1 MRSALLLLALL
12 PGPALAANRSY
23 SVTDFDRIR
32 IDGPYAVTLRTGA
45 ASSAS
50 ATGDMRA
57 IDRLSVTVQGR
68 TLIVRADSSG
78 WGGWKGE
85 SPGRVALSVATPAL
99 SSAILGGSGA
109 LAIDR
114 AKAMRFEIGL
124 SGSGSIAIGTL
135 AADRLALTLV
145 GSGKVTVAGSAA
157 QTRATLQGSGT
168 IDAAKLASDD
178 LELGVSG
185 TGDASFAAKRSA
197 KVTAAGTGAVTVT
210 GNAACTVNSVG
221 SGEVR
226 CGKDAATSR

>member
-1 MRSALLLLALL
+1 MRAALLLALL
-12 PGPALAANRSY
+12 PGPALAADRNY

-32 IDGPYAVTLRTGA
+32 IDGPYAVTLRTGP
-45 ASSAS
+45 ASSAA

-68 TLIVRADSSG
+68 TLIVRTDSSA

-85 SPGRVALSVATPAL
+85 SPGRVALSVTTPAL
-99 SSAILGGSGA
+99 TSAILGGAGA

-114 AKAMRFEIGL
+114 AKAMRFELGL
-124 SGSGSIAIGTL
+124 SGSGSIAIAAL

-145 GSGKVTVAGSAA
+145 GNGKVTVAGSVA
-157 QTRATLQGSGT
+157 QTRATLQGGGT
-168 IDAAKLASDD
+168 IEAGKLASDD

-185 TGDASFAAKRSA
+185 TGDARFAAKRSA
-197 KVTAAGTGAVTVT
+197 KVTAAGSGTVTVT
-210 GNAACTVNSVG
+210 GNAACTVNSAG

-226 CGKDAATSR
+226 CGKEAGPPP